1 MKFAEE
7 EKKRKNLNGSK
18 IILKIAE
25 AALSS
30 VITIIVATYF
40 FSIPLGFILMF
51 LTKETSSLIASKVKV
66 LMIFFAIDFWFP
78 LRINLGTIFI
88 ILLLIYLVCLIVSWK
103 LEVPFHKAILN
114 PKLFF
119 KNWLAS
125 MPLISSAL
133 LIALIFLQNI
143 QESHGI
149 PTGSIQFQN
158 PYEALFSLAYSPIIE
173 EIGFRISFIG
183 VISMLYC
190 LNSIKHTSKTLFLKI
205 LGLAFLFPD
214 KTKQII
220 GINSIKEK
228 GWIKGI
234 KLGEWIIIILTSII
248 FGLAHYLAGSGWE
261 IGKVSSA
268 SLAGLI
274 FSLVYIRYG
283 IHAPILLHWFFNYY
297 SYVYDLAVE
306 KQFLTLIFS
315 TLISEFTLILGI
327 LTIGFFI
334 IEFIV
339 KSLQFIS
346 FRKIS

>member
-1 MKFAEE
+1 MLKG
-7 EKKRKNLNGSK
+7 EKKRKNLSNSK

-25 AALSS
+25 VALSS

-51 LTKETSSLIASKVKV
+51 LTKEASSLIASKVKV

-78 LRINLGTIFI
+78 LRINLGTLFI
-88 ILLLIYLVCLIVSWK
+88 ILLLIYLVCLIASWK

-119 KNWLAS
+119 KNWLTS

-190 LNSIKHTSKTLFLKI
+190 LNSIKRFSFSKTSFLKI
-205 LGLAFLFPD
+205 LSLAFLFPD

-220 GINSIKEK
+220 GINNIKEN

-234 KLGEWIIIILTSII
+234 KLGEWIIIILTSIV

-306 KQFLTLIFS
+306 KQFLTLTAS

-346 FRKIS
+346 FRKIP